1 MPSRLTPKPIVTDDA
16 AELFL
21 PIASQHQLQFR

>member
-1 MPSRLTPKPIVTDDA
+1 MPSRLTPKAIVTCDA
-16 AELFL
+16 AEFFL

>member
-1 MPSRLTPKPIVTDDA
+1 MPWRLMPKPVATSDA

-21 PIASQHQLQFR
+21 PIASQHQLQTK